1 MHDHLAPRSSSLQRA
16 AARFFS
22 MRSLEGLN
30 HTGFAIAAAFALVNA
45 IRRNVNI
52 VFYPPFTDRICGFLE
67 TFLTGYL
74 MGVIVLIA
82 VVWTFNRQPR
92 KGWRQYVAIAVAV
105 IVASGLGSMVL
116 LAYETDGE
124 FLSGLNPLPGLSETT
139 SLIVSTWIHY
149 ALVSLLVA
157 GAWLYF
163 RAEAEYSAA
172 LAQCALDSARSDQQ
186 TVEAR
191 LQMLEAQ
198 IEPHFLFNTLAH
210 VRRLYEIDA
219 VAGRRMLSSLMD
231 YLAVAL
237 PRMRET
243 GSTLER
249 EVGYA
254 TAYLEIHRMRMG
266 SRLAVDID
274 VPKSLHGMPMPPLMI
289 LTLVENAIKHGI
301 APQPGGGRIGIH
313 AIADDTGLRIEVA
326 DTGRGFTKTSG
337 GGTGL
342 ANIRGRLAALF
353 GNTASLSLH
362 RNLPRGVV
370 ARIVLPRAGN
380 HVASAVC

>member
-1 MHDHLAPRSSSLQRA
+1 MA
-16 AARFFS
+16 A
-22 MRSLEGLN
+22 
-30 HTGFAIAAAFALVNA
+30 
-45 IRRNVNI
+45 
-52 VFYPPFTDRICGFLE
+52 
-67 TFLTGYL
+67 
-74 MGVIVLIA
+74 
-82 VVWTFNRQPR
+82 
-92 KGWRQYVAIAVAV
+92 AV
-105 IVASGLGSMVL
+105 IVASGLGSLLL

-124 FLSGLNPLPGLSETT
+124 FLSGRTPLPGLSETT
-139 SLIVSTWIHY
+139 SLLVSTWMHY
-149 ALVSLLVA
+149 ALISLLVA
-157 GAWLYF
+157 GTWLYF
-163 RAEAEYSAA
+163 RAEAESSAA

-219 VAGRRMLSSLMD
+219 VAGRRMLTNLME

-237 PRMRET
+237 PRMRES

-249 EVGYA
+249 EIGYA

-266 SRLAVDID
+266 SRLGVDID
-274 VPKSLHGMPMPPLMI
+274 VPASLHGMRMPPLMI

-301 APQPGGGRIGIH
+301 APRPGGGRIGIH
-313 AIADDTGLRIEVA
+313 ATADDDRMRIEVA

-353 GNTASLSLH
+353 GTAASLSLQ
-362 RNLPRGVV
+362 RNSPRGVV
-370 ARIVLPRAGN
+370 ATIVLPRIPGET
-380 HVASAVC
+380 ASTV

>member
-1 MHDHLAPRSSSLQRA
+1 MDGDLGPRSSSRHRA
-16 AARFFS
+16 AMRFFS

-52 VFYPPFTDRICGFLE
+52 VFYPPFTDRLCGFAE

-74 MGVIVLIA
+74 MGVMVLIA

-92 KGWRQYVAIAVAV
+92 KGWRQYVAMAAAV
-105 IVASGLGSMVL
+105 IVASGLGSLVL

-124 FLSGLNPLPGLSETT
+124 FLSGRTPLPGLSETT
-139 SLIVSTWIHY
+139 SLIVSTWTHY
-149 ALVSLLVA
+149 ALIGLLVA

-172 LAQCALDSARSDQQ
+172 LAQCALGSARSDQQ

-219 VAGRRMLSSLMD
+219 VAGRRMLTSLMD

-237 PRMRET
+237 PRMRES

-266 SRLAVDID
+266 SRLSVDID
-274 VPKSLHGMPMPPLMI
+274 VPESLRGMRMPPLMI

-301 APQPGGGRIGIH
+301 APRPGGGRIGIH
-313 AIADDTGLRIEVA
+313 ATVDDARMRIEVA

-353 GNTASLSLH
+353 GSAASLSLQ
-362 RNLPRGVV
+362 RNSPHGVV
-370 ARIVLPRAGN
+370 ATIVLPRVAGEI
-380 HVASAVC
+380 ASTV

>member
-1 MHDHLAPRSSSLQRA
+1 MAFPQLPARFQYGDQ

-22 MRSLEGLN
+22 MRSLAGLN
-30 HTGFAIAAAFALVNA
+30 HSGFAIAAVFALVNA
-45 IRRNVNI
+45 IRRNVNT
-52 VFYPPFTDRICGFLE
+52 VFTPPFTDRICWFLE
-67 TFLTGYL
+67 TFLTGYV
-74 MGVIVLIA
+74 MGVVVLIA

-92 KGWRQYVAIAVAV
+92 KGWRQYVAMAAAV
-105 IVASGLGSMVL
+105 IVASGLGSLLL

-124 FLSGLNPLPGLSETT
+124 FLSGRTPLPGLSETT
-139 SLIVSTWIHY
+139 SLLVSTWMHY
-149 ALVSLLVA
+149 ALISLLVA
-157 GAWLYF
+157 GTWLYF
-163 RAEAEYSAA
+163 RAEAESSAA
-172 LAQCALDSARSDQQ
+172 LAQCALESARSDQQ

-191 LQMLEAQ
+191 VQMLEAQ
-198 IEPHFLFNTLAH
+198 IEPHCLFNTLAH

-219 VAGRRMLSSLMD
+219 VAGRRMLTNLME

-237 PRMRET
+237 PLMRES

-249 EVGYA
+249 EIGYA

-266 SRLAVDID
+266 SRLGVDIH
-274 VPKSLHGMPMPPLMI
+274 VPASLHGMRMPPLMI

-301 APQPGGGRIGIH
+301 APRPGGGRIGIH
-313 AIADDTGLRIEVA
+313 ATADDDRMRIEVA

-353 GNTASLSLH
+353 GTAASLSLQ
-362 RNLPRGVV
+362 RNSPRGVV
-370 ARIVLPRAGN
+370 ATIVLPRIPGET
-380 HVASAVC
+380 ASTV

>member
-1 MHDHLAPRSSSLQRA
+1 MAFPQLPARFQYGDE

-22 MRSLEGLN
+22 MRSLAGLN
-30 HTGFAIAAAFALVNA
+30 HTGFAIAAVFALVNA
-45 IRRNVNI
+45 IRRNVNT
-52 VFYPPFTDRICGFLE
+52 VFTPPFTDRICWFLE
-67 TFLTGYL
+67 TFLTGYV
-74 MGVIVLIA
+74 MGVVVLIA

-92 KGWRQYVAIAVAV
+92 RGWRQYGAMAAAV
-105 IVASGLGSMVL
+105 IVASGLGSLLL

-124 FLSGLNPLPGLSETT
+124 FLSGRTPLPGLSETT
-139 SLIVSTWIHY
+139 SLIVSTWMHY
-149 ALVSLLVA
+149 ALISLLVA
-157 GAWLYF
+157 GTWLYF
-163 RAEAEYSAA
+163 RAEAESSAA

-219 VAGRRMLSSLMD
+219 VAGRRMLTNLME

-237 PRMRET
+237 PRMRES

-249 EVGYA
+249 EIGYA

-266 SRLAVDID
+266 SRLGVDIH
-274 VPKSLHGMPMPPLMI
+274 VPASLHGMRMPPLMI

-301 APQPGGGRIGIH
+301 APRPGGGRIGIH
-313 AIADDTGLRIEVA
+313 ATADDDRMRIEVA

-353 GNTASLSLH
+353 GTAASLSLQ
-362 RNLPRGVV
+362 RNSPRGVV
-370 ARIVLPRAGN
+370 ATIVLPRIPGET
-380 HVASAVC
+380 ASTV

>member
-1 MHDHLAPRSSSLQRA
+1 MKPPATSARPRHLDRVA
-16 AARFFS
+16 AQFFS
-22 MRSLEGLN
+22 MRSLSGLN
-30 HTGFAIAAAFALVNA
+30 HTGFAIAAAFALINA
-45 IRRNVNI
+45 IRRNVNT
-52 VFYPPFTDRICGFLE
+52 VFTPPFTDRICGFLE

-74 MGVIVLIA
+74 MGVFVLIA

-92 KGWRQYVAIAVAV
+92 RGWRQYVAIAAAV
-105 IVASGLGSMVL
+105 IVASGLGSLVL

-124 FLSGLNPLPGLSETT
+124 FLSGLTPLPGLSETT
-139 SLIVSTWIHY
+139 SLVVSTWMHY

-163 RAEAEYSAA
+163 RAETEYSAA

-219 VAGRRMLSSLMD
+219 VAGRRMLTSLME

-237 PRMRET
+237 PRMRES

-274 VPKSLHGMPMPPLMI
+274 VPESLQGMPMPPLMI

-313 AIADDTGLRIEVA
+313 AIADGNGMRIEVA
-326 DTGRGFTKTSG
+326 DTGRGFTKASG
-337 GGTGL
+337 GGSGL

-370 ARIVLPRAGN
+370 ATIVLPRASK
-380 HVASAVC
+380 HVGSAV

>member
-1 MHDHLAPRSSSLQRA
+1 MALPQLPARFQYGDQ

-22 MRSLEGLN
+22 MRSLAGLN
-30 HTGFAIAAAFALVNA
+30 HSGFAIAAVFALVNA
-45 IRRNVNI
+45 IRRNVNT
-52 VFYPPFTDRICGFLE
+52 VFTPPFTDRICWFLE
-67 TFLTGYL
+67 TFLTGYV
-74 MGVIVLIA
+74 MGVVVLIA

-92 KGWRQYVAIAVAV
+92 KGWRQYVAMAAAV
-105 IVASGLGSMVL
+105 IVASGLGSLLL

-124 FLSGLNPLPGLSETT
+124 FLSGRTPLPGLSETT
-139 SLIVSTWIHY
+139 SLLVSTWMHY
-149 ALVSLLVA
+149 ALISLLVA
-157 GAWLYF
+157 GTWLYF
-163 RAEAEYSAA
+163 RAEAESSAA

-219 VAGRRMLSSLMD
+219 VAGRRMLTNLME

-237 PRMRET
+237 PRMRES

-249 EVGYA
+249 EIGYA

-266 SRLAVDID
+266 SRLGVDIH
-274 VPKSLHGMPMPPLMI
+274 VPASLHGMRMPPLMI

-301 APQPGGGRIGIH
+301 APRPGGGRIGIH
-313 AIADDTGLRIEVA
+313 ATADDNRMRIEVA

-353 GNTASLSLH
+353 GTAASLSLQ
-362 RNLPRGVV
+362 RNSPRGVV
-370 ARIVLPRAGN
+370 ATIVLPRIPGET
-380 HVASAVC
+380 ASTV